1 MKGLLGLLILLFLL
15 TPMSIHENTIGYRG
29 LSSSWN
35 VIQSRSLAGLHYIFK
50 GFENDEEDDVVKVTG
65 PVVEITQ
72 GDKAQVKVHKE
83 GYLSEIDPEDFEQ
96 EQILGQSVFE
106 AISGSGSNVGTAFLV
121 GSNIVLTNR
130 HILSLSQGDKDWVCG
145 KFSIKLNHKDERVSC
160 KKVRFCSYRY
170 DYCVVELNKMMNG
183 LSIGTEVRSLRLTNK
198 IKSNKEHWYMHIGNA
213 GGLGIQA
220 SRGRGI
226 RIKNGEFYHFVPTI
240 GGSSGAPIF
249 DERGDVIGVNWAHTG
264 EDFIDE
270 TAYNRG
276 VLATSI
282 YQELKKTHPYT
293 LKDIKSFKSWA
304 RREGSPRKIQ
314 IENRAN

>member
-1 MKGLLGLLILLFLL
+1 MKGLLYLLGPILLL
-15 TPMSIHENTIGYRG
+15 TPLSIHEKTDGYRG

-35 VIQSRSLAGLHYIFK
+35 TIQSRSLAGLHYIFK
-50 GFENDEEDDVVKVTG
+50 GFENDEDEDVMRVTG
-65 PVVEITQ
+65 PVVEVIK
-72 GDKAQVKVHKE
+72 GDKAQVTIHKE
-83 GYLSEIDPEDFEQ
+83 GYVSEIDPEDFEQ

-106 AISGSGSNVGTAFLV
+106 SLSGSGSNVGTAFLV

-130 HILSLSQGDKDWVCG
+130 HILSLTAQDKEWACG
-145 KFSIKLNHKDERVSC
+145 KFSVKLNHKEERVGC
-160 KKVRFCSYRY
+160 KKVRFCSFRY

-183 LSIGTEVRSLRLTNK
+183 LSVGTEVRSLRLTNK
-198 IKSNKEHWYMHIGNA
+198 IKSNREQWYMHIGNA

-226 RIKNGEFYHFVPTI
+226 RIKSGEFYHFVPTL
-240 GGSSGAPIF
+240 GGSSGAPVF
-249 DERGDVIGVNWAHTG
+249 DERGDVIGLNWAHTG
-264 EDFIDE
+264 QDFIDE

-276 VLATSI
+276 VLATTI

-304 RREGSPRKIQ
+304 RREGGPRKIQ
-314 IENRAN
+314 MKTE